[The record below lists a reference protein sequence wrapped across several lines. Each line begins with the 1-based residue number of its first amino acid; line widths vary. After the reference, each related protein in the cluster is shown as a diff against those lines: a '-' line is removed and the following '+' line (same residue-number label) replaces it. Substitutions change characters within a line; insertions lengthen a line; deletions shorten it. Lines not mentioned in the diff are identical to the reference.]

1 MISEAPVFPHT
12 CGIISVSYWPK
23 SEEVYILKYYPEG
36 GKNAIQWNLL
46 YNHDLYLYTFNIY
59 MFSNIICAIE
69 HFLYMLIIMLSFL
82 HVLSHL
88 ISNNSCKRWI
98 LLFPFYDE
106 ESDTNLKNKFY
117 WNIIALQCFVPFC
130 CTTSCIGHMYTFIPS
145 LLTQIK

>member
-1 MISEAPVFPHT
+1 
-12 CGIISVSYWPK
+12 
-23 SEEVYILKYYPEG
+23 
-36 GKNAIQWNLL
+36 
-46 YNHDLYLYTFNIY
+46 

-106 ESDTNLKNKFY
+106 ESDTNLKNFCKKKFAKKS
-117 WNIIALQCFVPFC
+117 NIIALQCFVPFC
-130 CTTSCIGHMYTFIPS
+130 CTTSCIGHMYTYIPS

>member
-1 MISEAPVFPHT
+1 
-12 CGIISVSYWPK
+12 
-23 SEEVYILKYYPEG
+23 
-36 GKNAIQWNLL
+36 
-46 YNHDLYLYTFNIY
+46 

-106 ESDTNLKNKFY
+106 ETDTNLKNKFY
-117 WNIIALQCFVPFC
+117 WNIIALQCFVHFC
-130 CTTSCIGHMYTFIPS
+130 CTTSCIGHMYTYIPS